1 MKDVRVAIIGAG
13 FGGLGAAIRLK
24 QAGIDDFAVLE
35 RAEDLGGTWRDN
47 SYPGCACDVPSH
59 LYSYSFAPNP
69 DWSRAF
75 SSQPEI
81 QAYLQRCADQ
91 FGIRPHLHFGAAVNE
106 ARWDDDTK
114 RWHVETARGEFS
126 AQVLIA
132 AQGPLS
138 DPALPAIAGLSTF
151 AGTTFHSAA
160 WQHDYDLTG
169 KRVAVVGTGA
179 SAIQFIPHVQERA
192 AHLTVFQRTAPWVMP
207 RRDRAINEWE
217 KKLYRDVPAAQR
229 ALRAGI
235 YWARELMVPALTGNE
250 RMLALGE
257 KLARKYLHE
266 QVPDPVLREK
276 LTPHFRLGCKRVLL
290 SNDYYRALTQ
300 PNVEV
305 ATDAIVEVVPEGIVT
320 RGPDGERIVHPVDAI
335 IFGTGFHV
343 TDVPIAA
350 KLFGKD
356 GRTLREHWDEGGM
369 SALHGAT
376 VAGFPNLFL
385 LVGPNTGLGHNS
397 IIFMIESQL
406 TYVLGAL
413 RAMTESGAATLEPR
427 PQVQEAYNAEIQE
440 QLRGTVWNTGGCS
453 SWYLDERGRNTTLW
467 PTFTFRFRNLVRRFR
482 PADYEFAGFGP
493 EPSEASQDGEGLG
506 STTDDSPAKVPARSS

>member
-1 MKDVRVAIIGAG
+1 MKDVRIAIIGAG
-13 FGGLGAAIRLK
+13 FGGLGAAIKLK

-35 RAEDLGGTWRDN
+35 RADDLGGTWRDN

-91 FGIRPHLHFGAAVNE
+91 FGIRPHLHFADAVNE
-106 ARWDDDTK
+106 ARWDDDAK
-114 RWHVETARGEFS
+114 RWRLNTARGEFS

-138 DPALPAIAGLSTF
+138 DPSLPAIAGLSTF
-151 AGTTFHSAA
+151 AGTTFHSAT
-160 WQHDYDLTG
+160 WRHDYDLTG

-179 SAIQFIPHVQERA
+179 SAIQFIPYVQQRA
-192 AHLTVFQRTAPWVMP
+192 AHLTVFQRTAPWVMA

-217 KKLYRDVPAAQR
+217 KKLYRHAPAAQR

-235 YWARELMVPALTGNE
+235 YWGRELMVPALTGNE

-257 KLARKYLHE
+257 KLGRKFLHE
-266 QVPDPVLREK
+266 QVRDPVLREK

-290 SNDYYRALTQ
+290 SNDYYPALIQ

-305 ATDAIVEVVPEGIVT
+305 ATDSIVEVVPEGIVT
-320 RGPDGERIVHPVDAI
+320 RSADGERTVHRVDAI

-350 KLFGKD
+350 KLTGKD

-385 LVGPNTGLGHNS
+385 LIGPNTGLGHNS

-413 RAMTESGAATLEPR
+413 RAMEQTQAATLEPR
-427 PQVQEAYNAEIQE
+427 PAVQEAYNAQIQE
-440 QLRGTVWNTGGCS
+440 QLRATVWNTGGCS

-467 PTFTFRFRNLVRRFR
+467 PTFTFRFRNLVRRFK
-482 PADYEFAGFGP
+482 PADYQFGVV
-493 EPSEASQDGEGLG
+493 PSEAGQEDEGLG
-506 STTDDSPAKVPARSS
+506 STTEDSPVKVPARSS